1 MTRIPVTLFTSGILG
16 ILCVLLS
23 FLVSLA
29 RNKSKTLLG
38 DGAGNPQA
46 ASLLPAIRAQGN
58 FIEYVPLA
66 LILLGGIEVSGATR
80 LTCEIFAGLL
90 ILARIAHAIGIRL
103 AGPHPLRAFGAL
115 LTWLVIL
122 GLSIEALL
130 LLMEYPA

>member
-1 MTRIPVTLFTSGILG
+1 
-16 ILCVLLS
+16 
-23 FLVSLA
+23 
-29 RNKSKTLLG
+29 
-38 DGAGNPQA
+38 
-46 ASLLPAIRAQGN
+46 
-58 FIEYVPLA
+58 